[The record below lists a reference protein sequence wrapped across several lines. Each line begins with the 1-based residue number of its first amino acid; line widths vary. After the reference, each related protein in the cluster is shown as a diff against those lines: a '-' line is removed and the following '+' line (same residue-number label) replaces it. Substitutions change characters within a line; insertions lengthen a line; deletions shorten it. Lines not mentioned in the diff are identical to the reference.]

1 MNLKKWIFV
10 ALLVLIFVV
19 GVYLVFTSGRIEVD
33 PFTLV
38 TFILVLGLIIYMYIM
53 AQRFKNQ

>member
-1 MNLKKWIFV
+1 LNLKKWIFV